1 MSCPLFHNKV
11 KKLWVYKPLLDH
23 PSLSGRVF
31 ILPINRNYFI
41 YSPFTAKITNIH
53 NINPFSSFT
62 NITFDNGVVFG
73 MNNDFELKVGDT
85 VNEGEIIGSTGGISN
100 AGLDESIFANSESS
114 GIVPDIFNISGDAD
128 ISSIIGGEVQSVPND
143 TFKTVEAECTGVGS
157 VMVFASLYLPG
168 TVVQKGN
175 VGEIADPGELPEYA
189 GRHFDG
195 WYYGREFKEKYNGTI
210 KYDGIN
216 YLWAKWSYD
225 KAGKITI
232 RGKQNIA
239 PGNIIKEV
247 TYDYNMDQY
256 SNFSFPWMLDEDEEN
271 IFGELGVVSV
281 IGSQLIDTTSTMGRG
296 SIYNCNLFYSFSRT
310 TINRGEI
317 EISPFIMLNEDAGG
331 RNCGIFFSP
340 IGSQVV
346 YNSGGK
352 FEQTLYSD
360 DAVWLAYSSGIAS
373 QSNSV
378 APAYFYNEGDLE
390 PDYTASIYVATY
402 SHGGTPIQKQSYSP
416 DIIPILTM
424 FSSRI
429 TGRPSINMHNR
440 FIFG

>member
-11 KKLWVYKPLLDH
+11 KKLWVYKPLLEH
-23 PSLSGRVF
+23 PSLAGRVF

-73 MNNDFELKVGDT
+73 MNNDFGLSVGDT
-85 VNEGEIIGSTGGISN
+85 VNEGDIIGSTGGISN
-100 AGLDESIFANSESS
+100 AGLDESIFSNAESS
-114 GIVPDIFNISGDAD
+114 GIVPDIFNISGNAD
-128 ISSIIGGEVQSVPND
+128 ISSIIGAEVQSVPND
-143 TFKTVEAECTGVGS
+143 TFKTVEASCTGVGAI
-157 VMVFASLYLPG
+157 MVFASLYLPG
-168 TVVQKGN
+168 TVVRRGRIGDI
-175 VGEIADPGELPEYA
+175 VDPGELPEYD

-195 WYYGREFKEKYNGTI
+195 WYYGREFKEKYDGSI

-225 KAGKITI
+225 NAGKITI
-232 RGKQNIA
+232 KGAQNIA

-247 TYDYNMDQY
+247 TYDYNMNQY
-256 SNFSFPWMLDEDEEN
+256 SNFSFPWMLDEDEES
-271 IFGELGVVSV
+271 IFEALGCVSV
-281 IGSQLIDTTSTMGRG
+281 IGSQLVKIDSTMQQG
-296 SIYNCNLFYSFSRT
+296 SVYSCTIIYNFSRAVV
-310 TINRGEI
+310 NGGEI
-317 EISPFIMLNEDAGG
+317 AISPFIMLNSDAGG

-352 FEQTLYSD
+352 FEQTLYSE
-360 DAVWLAYSSGIAS
+360 DAVWLAENSGIAS

-378 APAYFYNEGDLE
+378 SPASFIHEGDLE
-390 PDYTASIYVATY
+390 PYYTGAIYVAKY
-402 SHGGTPIQKQSYSP
+402 SHGGSPIQKQSYSP